1 MRTAWDEPEAAET
14 LSTSRGPKRR
24 RWILAAAGLA
34 ILLVVAGVSLR
45 RAWPFTRANVIHEL
59 ELATSSSIQVKAF
72 HRTFF
77 PHPGCVAEG
86 VRFSRGADPQS
97 QSVLTVD
104 RLIIQ
109 SSFLALFSKH
119 VALIRAE
126 GAHAVFAPAGS
137 GPEWKPTASD
147 VVVDELQANDALLE
161 FTRHDPE
168 SPSVPF
174 VVRTLVARHLT
185 ARDPMTYEL
194 RVKNPEPPG
203 EVTARGSFGPWNMER
218 LSATPIS
225 GIYSFW
231 DADLGVFGGIGGTL
245 SSDGKFQGTLE
256 NIAVEGKTKTPN
268 FTVRGGTHQVPLSS
282 EFRAVVNASNGDV
295 ALNQVWAQ
303 LGHTTIVSDGSVAGR
318 ENQRGKI
325 TALNIAVRSG
335 RIQDLL
341 LMFVSETNAPLKG
354 IVSLKAKTMVPPGK
368 KPFLQKLNLTGD
380 FGIERALFTNEATQE
395 NLNKLS
401 TAARGGGDDVD
412 DPASVVSDL
421 QGRVVIKDGVADF
434 SELSFRVPGAL
445 AKLHGTFN
453 LMSEKI
459 DLHGVLLMEARLPKA
474 TSGIKSFLLKAI
486 DPFLKKNKR
495 GGAEFPVSITGTY
508 QHPVYKADPV

>member
-1 MRTAWDEPEAAET
+1 MGIVLAGAAS
-14 LSTSRGPKRR
+14 LPKH
-24 RWILAAAGLA
+24 
-34 ILLVVAGVSLR
+34 
-45 RAWPFTRANVIHEL
+45 AWPFTRGNVVHEL

-77 PHPGCVAEG
+77 PHPGCIVEG
-86 VRFSRGADPQS
+86 VRFTRGTDPQY
-97 QSVLTVD
+97 QSVLTVE
-104 RLIIQ
+104 RLVIQ
-109 SSFLALFSKH
+109 SSVLAMFSKH

-126 GAHAVFAPAGS
+126 GTHAMFAPAGS

-147 VVVDELQANDALLE
+147 VVVDELQADDALLE
-161 FTRHDPE
+161 FTRRDRE
-168 SPSVPF
+168 NPSVPF
-174 VVRTLVARHLT
+174 VVHNLVARHLT

-203 EVTARGSFGPWNMER
+203 EVTARGTFGPWNMER

-245 SSDGKFQGTLE
+245 SSDGKFQGTLGK
-256 NIAVEGKTKTPN
+256 IAVEGKTKTPN
-268 FTVRGGTHQVPLSS
+268 FVVRGGTHQVPLGS
-282 EFRAVVNASNGDV
+282 EFRAVVDASNGDV

-303 LGHTTIVSDGSVAGR
+303 LGHTLIVSDGSVAGR
-318 ENQRGKI
+318 ENERGKT

-341 LMFVSETNAPLKG
+341 LMFVSEAKAPLKG
-354 IVSLKAKTMVPPGK
+354 VVSLKANTTIPPGNR
-368 KPFLQKLNLTGD
+368 PFLQKLNLTGE

-395 NLNKLS
+395 NLDKLS
-401 TAARGGGDDVD
+401 TAARGGGDDVE

-421 QGRVVIKDGVADF
+421 QGRVVVKDGVANF

-445 AKLHGTFN
+445 AKLHGTFD
-453 LMSEKI
+453 LASEKI
-459 DLHGVLLMEARLPKA
+459 DLHGMLLMEAKLPQA

-495 GGAEFPVSITGTY
+495 GGAKFPVSITGTY